1 MRFRAGGAGTS
12 EEKHLSL
19 YHNHQSVR
27 YWKWLTWIRLIQI
40 RYYCR
45 GKAECK
51 TNRTHIS
58 SLTQVASRE
67 KLVGGEQDGRAGERS
82 KATWRPE
89 IKEGGSKAVW
99 RSVAE
104 VAQKWEQRP
113 TKEGGSRAV
122 FGSTAELAQSGHT
135 DQTRRR
141 QQYHSGHCGFDKKS
155 WAEQR
160 WKLESLTATQK
171 RGATLVMHYI
181 PRRLNSKNY
190 LRIQGQEW

>member
-12 EEKHLSL
+12 GEKHLSL

-27 YWKWLTWIRLIQI
+27 YWKWWTWIRLIQI

-67 KLVGGEQDGRAGERS
+67 KLVGGEQNWRAGERSKATWRPEIKVASREKLVGGEQDGRAGERS

-89 IKEGGSKAVW
+89 IKVSDLTLLVHCEVLLINGGHWEG
-99 RSVAE
+99 
-104 VAQKWEQRP
+104 AQV
-113 TKEGGSRAV
+113 GA
-122 FGSTAELAQSGHT
+122 LN
-135 DQTRRR
+135 
-141 QQYHSGHCGFDKKS
+141 
-155 WAEQR
+155 R
-160 WKLESLTATQK
+160 W
-171 RGATLVMHYI
+171 
-181 PRRLNSKNY
+181 
-190 LRIQGQEW
+190 